1 MRLRFVTNCQAANFF
16 NKPKNILIY
25 LMVKSAYMS
34 AIIESFRGTSRE
46 VLLISATV
54 ASEGSLTMR
63 DDDFA
68 DDDDILEE
76 GENTEEVPKVTSRT
90 SKAWRSIERYREMKE
105 LRKHLD
111 DFLYEDATKD
121 LNDLRW

>member
-1 MRLRFVTNCQAANFF
+1 
-16 NKPKNILIY
+16 
-25 LMVKSAYMS
+25 
-34 AIIESFRGTSRE
+34 
-46 VLLISATV
+46 
-54 ASEGSLTMR
+54 MR

-76 GENTEEVPKVTSRT
+76 GENAEEVPKVTSRT

>member
-1 MRLRFVTNCQAANFF
+1 MRN
-16 NKPKNILIY
+16 
-25 LMVKSAYMS
+25 
-34 AIIESFRGTSRE
+34 
-46 VLLISATV
+46 
-54 ASEGSLTMR
+54 
-63 DDDFA
+63 DDFA

-76 GENTEEVPKVTSRT
+76 NENPEEMPKVTSRA